1 MGRTKKELGLDSM
14 GIQKSMRLTDYL
26 GDGIGQLPL
35 NIMSSLVGQLT
46 YFYTEKVGLAAG
58 MVATML
64 LIAKIFD
71 AFSDLAMGKIMDAG
85 RSPKGKCRPWFSRMA
100 IPALVAIIL
109 LFTVPKNIGSG
120 FQTAYVLITNVLIT
134 AIVYTA
140 VAIPYGALMAIRT
153 ESFEERGKMGIF
165 RTAFGYIAG
174 MVIAIL
180 LIPITNML
188 GGTQSAW
195 IKVAVVFG
203 LISMLSLMI
212 LYKVSKENVQIVEKS
227 EDDDVPFVEAI
238 KMLFKNK
245 YWVIMLVLQFLINIS
260 YSLTTSGGTYYAKY
274 ILGND
279 NIVALLGAVGLVPTF
294 LGFILTG
301 PLTSK
306 FGMTKTCKISC
317 VLGAAA
323 CLVRVF
329 TPYSIATCMNSLNH
343 YAYGSIGD
351 WMYRKVAGLSQL
363 EPGYKKF
370 QVKPMFVKG
379 IEEWATEFES
389 VYGKIVAKTSCK
401 NGKIHV
407 HVEVPAN
414 TTAVIVLPEKE
425 EILEVGSGV
434 YDYEYATETCLAV
447 ERFSMDST
455 LGEIVAEPLAVEL
468 FNQMA
473 PGMLEGPM
481 IQFAYGMT
489 LAELLG
495 AAPQAKPLYEA
506 VVNALNQKEA
516 EAGSLIES
524 YAYNK

>member
-120 FQTAYVLITNVLIT
+120 FQAAYVLITNILIT

-306 FGMTKTCKISC
+306 FGMTKTCKVSC
-317 VLGAAA
+317 ILGAAA

-329 TPYSIATCMNSLNH
+329 TPYSIATCIAGGVVTTFANIPIMRQFGYPVIFDATHSVQLPGGMGNTTGGQREFIPYLARAAAASGVDGFFMEVHDNPPEGLSDSTNMLYLSSLEGLLKDLIAINDVVKKDKEM
-343 YAYGSIGD
+343 GL
-351 WMYRKVAGLSQL
+351 VAG
-363 EPGYKKF
+363 K
-370 QVKPMFVKG
+370 
-379 IEEWATEFES
+379 
-389 VYGKIVAKTSCK
+389 
-401 NGKIHV
+401 
-407 HVEVPAN
+407 
-414 TTAVIVLPEKE
+414 
-425 EILEVGSGV
+425 
-434 YDYEYATETCLAV
+434 
-447 ERFSMDST
+447 
-455 LGEIVAEPLAVEL
+455 
-468 FNQMA
+468 
-473 PGMLEGPM
+473 
-481 IQFAYGMT
+481 
-489 LAELLG
+489 
-495 AAPQAKPLYEA
+495 
-506 VVNALNQKEA
+506 
-516 EAGSLIES
+516 
-524 YAYNK
+524 

>member
-120 FQTAYVLITNVLIT
+120 FQAAYVLITNVLIT

-195 IKVAVVFG
+195 IKVAVIFG
-203 LISMLSLMI
+203 LISLLSLMI
-212 LYKVSKENVQIVEKS
+212 LYKVTRENVQIVEK
-227 EDDDVPFVEAI
+227 V
-238 KMLFKNK
+238 KTMMYRLWK
-245 YWVIMLVLQFLINIS
+245 L
-260 YSLTTSGGTYYAKY
+260 
-274 ILGND
+274 
-279 NIVALLGAVGLVPTF
+279 
-294 LGFILTG
+294 
-301 PLTSK
+301 SK
-306 FGMTKTCKISC
+306 CFSKIS
-317 VLGAAA
+317 
-323 CLVRVF
+323 
-329 TPYSIATCMNSLNH
+329 T
-343 YAYGSIGD
+343 
-351 WMYRKVAGLSQL
+351 GLS
-363 EPGYKKF
+363 
-370 QVKPMFVKG
+370 
-379 IEEWATEFES
+379 
-389 VYGKIVAKTSCK
+389 
-401 NGKIHV
+401 
-407 HVEVPAN
+407 
-414 TTAVIVLPEKE
+414 
-425 EILEVGSGV
+425 
-434 YDYEYATETCLAV
+434 CLH
-447 ERFSMDST
+447 FS
-455 LGEIVAEPLAVEL
+455 L
-468 FNQMA
+468 
-473 PGMLEGPM
+473 
-481 IQFAYGMT
+481 
-489 LAELLG
+489 
-495 AAPQAKPLYEA
+495 
-506 VVNALNQKEA
+506 
-516 EAGSLIES
+516 
-524 YAYNK
+524 